1 MSFTVSTGE
10 MHTKAVADGSNIDI
24 LYYEVYGDNVLTASA
39 PINKGY
45 VKNRNANGDFV
56 VNVPLVKEMT
66 YNFIF
71 WAQVDGK
78 NHYDVSDLRKVKI
91 VSYTDESANDE
102 TRAAFY
108 AYQQVKVTGASDR
121 NVSVVLKRPFA
132 QLNFGT
138 STLNYGTAN
147 KPGSITLTSSSVT
160 VNRVANVFNTI
171 TGRGEGGVEV
181 TFKPALTPNGKKD
194 ETDQLLETKNSKY
207 HWLGMNYLIVSGGDS
222 DTVVLDAT
230 FQTNKGDVDLH
241 ITNVSIRKNYRTN
254 IVGNLLTT
262 NSMFTIVV
270 DEVFDKPDKDY
281 DDEGNKLN

>member
-1 MSFTVSTGE
+1 
-10 MHTKAVADGSNIDI
+10 
-24 LYYEVYGDNVLTASA
+24 
-39 PINKGY
+39 
-45 VKNRNANGDFV
+45 
-56 VNVPLVKEMT
+56 
-66 YNFIF
+66 
-71 WAQVDGK
+71 
-78 NHYDVSDLRKVKI
+78 
-91 VSYTDESANDE
+91 
-102 TRAAFY
+102 
-108 AYQQVKVTGASDR
+108 
-121 NVSVVLKRPFA
+121 
-132 QLNFGT
+132 
-138 STLNYGTAN
+138 
-147 KPGSITLTSSSVT
+147 
-160 VNRVANVFNTI
+160 VANVFNTI

-262 NSMFTIVV
+262 NSTFTIVV